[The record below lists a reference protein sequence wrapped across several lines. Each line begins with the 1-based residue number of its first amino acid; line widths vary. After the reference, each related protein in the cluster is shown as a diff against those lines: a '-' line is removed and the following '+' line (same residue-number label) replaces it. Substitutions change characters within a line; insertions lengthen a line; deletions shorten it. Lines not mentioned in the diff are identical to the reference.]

1 MGSKNNSNVRDYL
14 SYPKQFLPYKWFKP
28 LLVTLLGGAFFFV
41 FTVVLSII
49 GFVLVVSQGYSPQSF
64 MASLTG
70 GYDGFDAYSPVGAIM
85 SLGSIALFL
94 PSLMIGNRLI
104 NSRPFSSYSSSRGG
118 FNFVEFFKCMVVALI
133 VLGLPIIIASLIYD
147 EKTGVN
153 KFTVFGFIIC
163 TILGPLQCVA
173 EEYVFRGHLMQMFG
187 SWIKFPVIPVILQT
201 ICFAIMHPY
210 NIVGVISI
218 VIFGLILGFCA
229 YFTKGLEASSALHIV
244 NNMVAF
250 YLTGF
255 GIGGISKD
263 VEIAPT
269 ILVAVCALIYL
280 AFMIFASKKLGWF
293 SKVKKDDVAE
303 FNAKIEARRQAKA
316 N

>member
-14 SYPKQFLPYKWFKP
+14 SYPKQFLPYKWYKP
-28 LLVTLLGGAFFFV
+28 ILVALIAFGFFLV
-41 FTVVLSII
+41 FSIAISII
-49 GFVLVVSQGYSPQSF
+49 AMVLATIQGYNVQTF
-64 MASLTG
+64 MASMSG

-85 SLGSIALFL
+85 SLGSIAVFI

-118 FNFVEFFKCMVVALI
+118 FNFVEFFKCMVVALV

>member
-28 LLVTLLGGAFFFV
+28 ILVALIAFGFFLV
-41 FTVVLSII
+41 FSIAISII
-49 GFVLVVSQGYSPQSF
+49 AMVLATIQGYNVQTF
-64 MASLTG
+64 MASMSG
-70 GYDGFDAYSPVGAIM
+70 GYDGFDAYSPVGAII
-85 SLGSIALFL
+85 SLGSIAVLI

-104 NSRPFSSYSSSRGG
+104 NNRPFSSYSSSRGG

-147 EKTGVN
+147 EKTGIN

-255 GIGGISKD
+255 GIGDISKD

>member
-28 LLVTLLGGAFFFV
+28 LLVALLGGAFFFV

-49 GFVLVVSQGYSPQSF
+49 GFVLAVSQGYSPQSF

-85 SLGSIALFL
+85 SLGSITCFIPALL
-94 PSLMIGNRLI
+94 LSNRI
-104 NSRPFSSYSSSRGG
+104 VNSRPFSSYSSSRGG

-147 EKTGVN
+147 EKTGIN

-201 ICFAIMHPY
+201 IFFAMLHPY
-210 NIVGVISI
+210 NIAGVIS
-218 VIFGLILGFCA
+218 VAVLGLILGFCT

-303 FNAKIEARRQAKA
+303 FNAKIEERRQAKA

>member
-14 SYPKQFLPYKWFKP
+14 SYPKQFLPYKWYKP
-28 LLVTLLGGAFFFV
+28 ILVALIAFGFFLV
-41 FTVVLSII
+41 FSIAISII
-49 GFVLVVSQGYSPQSF
+49 AMVLATIQGYNVQTF
-64 MASLTG
+64 MASMSG

-85 SLGSIALFL
+85 SLGSIAVFI

-118 FNFVEFFKCMVVALI
+118 FNFVEFFKCMVVALV

-255 GIGGISKD
+255 GIGDISKD

-293 SKVKKDDVAE
+293 SKIKKDDVAE

>member
-41 FTVVLSII
+41 FTTVLSII
-49 GFVLVVSQGYSPQSF
+49 GYVIATIQGYSTQAF

-85 SLGSIALFL
+85 SLGSIACFIPALL
-94 PSLMIGNRLI
+94 IGNRI
-104 NSRPFSSYSSSRGG
+104 VNSRPFSSYSSSRGG
-118 FNFVEFFKCMVVALI
+118 FNFVVFLKCLGVALI
-133 VLGLPIIIASLIYD
+133 VLGLPLLISSLIFD

-187 SWIKFPVIPVILQT
+187 SWIKFPVIPIILQT
-201 ICFAIMHPY
+201 ICFALMHPY
-210 NIVGVISI
+210 NIVGVISVAI
-218 VIFGLILGFCA
+218 LGLILGFCA

-255 GIGGISKD
+255 GIGGISSD
-263 VEIAPT
+263 IEITPT
-269 ILVAVCALIYL
+269 IFVSVCALIYL

-303 FNAKIEARRQAKA
+303 FNAKIEARKQAKA
-316 N
+316 

>member
-14 SYPKQFLPYKWFKP
+14 SYPKQFLPYKWYKP
-28 LLVTLLGGAFFFV
+28 ILVALIAFGFFLV
-41 FTVVLSII
+41 FSIAISII
-49 GFVLVVSQGYSPQSF
+49 AMVLATIQGYNVQTF
-64 MASLTG
+64 MASMSG

-85 SLGSIALFL
+85 SLGSIAVLI

-133 VLGLPIIIASLIYD
+133 VLGLPIIISSLIYD

-210 NIVGVISI
+210 NNVGVIS
-218 VIFGLILGFCA
+218 VAIFGLILGFCA

-316 N
+316 

>member
-49 GFVLVVSQGYSPQSF
+49 GFVFAVSQGYSPQSF

-85 SLGSIALFL
+85 SLGSITCFIPALL
-94 PSLMIGNRLI
+94 LSNRI
-104 NSRPFSSYSSSRGG
+104 VNSRPFSSYSSSRGG

-147 EKTGVN
+147 EKTGIN

-201 ICFAIMHPY
+201 IFFAMLHPY
-210 NIVGVISI
+210 NIAGVIS
-218 VIFGLILGFCA
+218 VAVLGLILGFCT

-303 FNAKIEARRQAKA
+303 FNAKIEERRQAKA

>member
-1 MGSKNNSNVRDYL
+1 MDSKNNSNVRDYL
-14 SYPKQFLPYKWFKP
+14 TYPKQFLPYKWYKP
-28 LLVTLLGGAFFFV
+28 ILVALIAFGFFLV
-41 FTVVLSII
+41 FSIAISII
-49 GFVLVVSQGYSPQSF
+49 AMVLAAIQGYNVQTF
-64 MASLTG
+64 MASISG

-85 SLGSIALFL
+85 SLGSIAVLI
-94 PSLMIGNRLI
+94 PALMIGNRLI

-118 FNFVEFFKCMVVALI
+118 FSFVVFIKCLAVALI
-133 VLGLPIIIASLIYD
+133 VLGAPLIVFSLTT
-147 EKTGVN
+147 EENTGVN
-153 KFTVFGFIIC
+153 KFTALGFIIC
-163 TILGPLQCVA
+163 TVLGPLQCVA

-201 ICFAIMHPY
+201 ICFALMHPY
-210 NIVGVISI
+210 NIAGVIS
-218 VIFGLILGFCA
+218 VAVLGLVLGFCA

-293 SKVKKDDVAE
+293 SKVKKDDVTE

-316 N
+316 K

>member
-49 GFVLVVSQGYSPQSF
+49 GFVLAVSQGYSPQSF

-85 SLGSIALFL
+85 SLGSIALFI

-201 ICFAIMHPY
+201 IFFAMLHPY
-210 NIVGVISI
+210 NIAGVIS
-218 VIFGLILGFCA
+218 VAVLGLILGFCT

>member
-1 MGSKNNSNVRDYL
+1 MVLATIQRYNV
-14 SYPKQFLPYKWFKP
+14 Q
-28 LLVTLLGGAFFFV
+28 T
-41 FTVVLSII
+41 
-49 GFVLVVSQGYSPQSF
+49 F
-64 MASLTG
+64 MASMSG

-85 SLGSIALFL
+85 SLGSIAVLI

-147 EKTGVN
+147 EKTGIN

-303 FNAKIEARRQAKA
+303 FNAKIEARRQTKA

>member
-14 SYPKQFLPYKWFKP
+14 SYPKQFLPYKWYKP

-49 GFVLVVSQGYSPQSF
+49 GFVLAVSQGYSPQSF

-85 SLGSIALFL
+85 SLGSITCFIPTLL
-94 PSLMIGNRLI
+94 LSNRI
-104 NSRPFSSYSSSRGG
+104 VNSRPFSSYSSSRGG

-201 ICFAIMHPY
+201 IFFAMLHPY
-210 NIVGVISI
+210 NIAGVIS
-218 VIFGLILGFCA
+218 VAVLGLILGFCT